1 MICSMSRLVKI
12 ARTATPGTG
21 VQFRKDK
28 YGSSGIRSFLRDVLA
43 LANAAVDGPRYIVVG
58 ADFDSKGR
66 RIAQT
71 IDAEDFLGKPS
82 YQSLANEYIEPPIK
96 IRYKPVSVDGQRVGV
111 FEIGDSQDRPYM
123 MRIDYSE
130 TLRRGDAYVRS
141 KNNVMKMGR
150 RQLAELF
157 EKKFRDSVSADDIEI
172 GFPGEIIHK
181 DLALNCCDLS
191 QLPSAL
197 ASQKLNQLM
206 DIRSNSRNTGSTTVM
221 ARLTHARLF
230 GADDP
235 YVDRTPQDLLQEMSD
250 LRAKYHDQDNHF
262 LHESHAEHLQVVVYN
277 QGDEPIIDASISL
290 IMPNHNAFYL
300 ADTLPKIPRKSGFA
314 DRSPD
319 EIAAYPSVV
328 LKDDSV
334 HVTSK
339 IGDIPVGE
347 PVKVFALPLRLCA
360 GEDLIGKRFGVR
372 YALHGQNL
380 RSPAKGQLRLLFRG

>member
-1 MICSMSRLVKI
+1 MSRLLKI

-28 YGSSGIRSFLRDVLA
+28 YGSSGIRGFLRDVLA
-43 LANAAVDGPRYIVVG
+43 LANASVDGPRYIVVG

-66 RIAQT
+66 KNVHT
-71 IDAEDFLGKPS
+71 IDAEDFSGKPS
-82 YQSLANEYIEPPIK
+82 YQSLANEYIEPPIR
-96 IRYKPVSVDGQRVGV
+96 IRYKPVTIDGQRVGV

-130 TLRRGDAYVRS
+130 TLRRGDAYIRS
-141 KNNVMKMGR
+141 KSNVMKLGR

-157 EKKFRDSVSADDIEI
+157 EKKFRDSVSAGDIEI

-191 QLPSAL
+191 QLPSAQ
-197 ASQKLNQLM
+197 ASKKLNQLI
-206 DIRSNSRNTGSTTVM
+206 DIRSKSRNTGSTTVM

-235 YVDRTPQDLLQEMSD
+235 YVDRTADELIQEIND
-250 LRAKYHDQDNHF
+250 LRAKYRDQDSHF
-262 LHESHAEHLQVVVYN
+262 LYESRAEQVQVVVYN
-277 QGDEPIIDASISL
+277 QGDEPIIDASLSL
-290 IMPNHNAFYL
+290 IMPNHNAFYV
-300 ADTLPKIPRKSGFA
+300 ADCLPKIPRTTGFA

-334 HVTSK
+334 QITSK

-347 PVKVFALPLRLCA
+347 PIEVFVSPLRVCV
-360 GEDLIGKRFGVR
+360 GEDLSGKRFGAR

-380 RSPAKGQLRLLFRG
+380 RSPAKGQLRLLFRN